1 MYIMDRI
8 STFLLQLLG
17 GQNHLYLVLI
27 LLVLLIVIFSVV
39 TFFLFVFTSYLR
51 VNNNRKERWEKR
63 NRKQWDKIFLAVMDE
78 RMSPQDAYRQIKH
91 RESISYL
98 LCLEQ
103 YISIV
108 KGVEKDRLVSLGR
121 MSLGKLHR
129 LIDSSKRKN
138 RLYGIHLLSL
148 FHPEEQMKYVK
159 YDSDDIESSLTMIR
173 ELAKVDKYEIKEQL
187 LRLLFQF
194 RYVSPVYL
202 STIMAEMG
210 SEIIPLL
217 VMIVEY
223 QTDDPFRQMVAIEA
237 LRRLHYSKGAELS
250 KHLLENNMHPLVSI
264 TCLSFIEEMGDETYQ
279 NIVRLYMKHP
289 DPSVR
294 SAAAQAYI
302 AIAPTL
308 TEKDIAGFFD
318 DPSVLVAVRAAKK
331 LREKDLLPY
340 ISVKAVDYLK
350 WGIVYKR
357 MVF

>member
-1 MYIMDRI
+1 MDRT
-8 STFLLQLLG
+8 STFLVQLLE
-17 GQNHLYLVLI
+17 GQNHLYIILV
-27 LLVLLIVIFSVV
+27 LLVLLIVIFSIV
-39 TFFLFVFTSYLR
+39 TFGLFLITSYLR
-51 VNNNRKERWEKR
+51 IKNVRQERWEKR
-63 NRKQWDKIFLAVMDE
+63 QHSKWNRIFLGVMDNKLSPKE
-78 RMSPQDAYRQIKH
+78 AFRRMPYRD
-91 RESISYL
+91 SIDYL
-98 LCLEQ
+98 LYLEK
-103 YISIV
+103 YISMV
-108 KGVEKDRLVSLGR
+108 KGVEKDRLSALGR
-121 MSLGKLHR
+121 MSLGRLHR
-129 LIDSSKRKN
+129 LINSPRRKD

-148 FHPEEQMKYVK
+148 FHPEEQMRYVR
-159 YDSDDIESSLTMIR
+159 YNESDIESSLTMIR
-173 ELAKVDKYEIKEQL
+173 ELTKVDKYEIKEQL
-187 LRLLFQF
+187 LRILFQF

-217 VMIVEY
+217 VMIIEY

-264 TCLSFIEEMGDETYQ
+264 SCLSFIEEMGDESHQ
-279 NIVRLYMKHP
+279 HIVKLYMQHP

-302 AIAPTL
+302 AIAPNL

-318 DPSVLVAVRAAKK
+318 DKSVLVAVKAARK
-331 LREKDLLPY
+331 LRDKDLLPH